1 MWCDNITKYDKVL
14 KWVPLINSICLSIRY
29 MLIFSW
35 FQLIQMSSNLKK
47 NDKVN
52 PNLKIDIGFPSL
64 KTFINYIAL
73 F

>member
-1 MWCDNITKYDKVL
+1 
-14 KWVPLINSICLSIRY
+14 
-29 MLIFSW
+29 
-35 FQLIQMSSNLKK
+35 MSSNLKK
-47 NDKVN
+47 KDKVN

>member
-14 KWVPLINSICLSIRY
+14 KWVPLITSICLSIRY

-35 FQLIQMSSNLKK
+35 FSINSNVLKFKK